1 MGILGIFTLL
11 GIAYLLSN
19 NRRKI
24 NYRLV
29 IWGLTI
35 QLIFALLILKSPFGK
50 EVFSYIDTI
59 VYRMISFSDAG
70 SDFLFKSFI
79 PGVGFHEGL
88 INFAFR
94 ALPTIIFF
102 SGLMAVFYHFGIIQF
117 IVKWIAKLMQ
127 KTMGTSGSETLSIS
141 ANIFVGQTE
150 APLMIRP
157 FLKGMTN
164 SELLT
169 IMTGGM
175 ATIAGGVM
183 AAYIQMLG
191 SAFAEAYNMTI
202 PEAQIMFATHLL
214 GASLMA
220 APAALVISKIIYP
233 ETEVPETMGSVKVD
247 IEKNASNVV
256 EAAAG
261 GAGEGLKLALNV
273 GAMLL
278 AFIALIALINYF
290 LGWVGDFTGLNAMLL
305 ESYNTEL
312 SLQFI
317 FGVVLQ
323 FLAFAIGVPWE
334 SAMQFGSLIG
344 TNTVTG

>member
-11 GIAYLLSN
+11 SIAYLLSN
-19 NRRKI
+19 NRGKI

-59 VYRMISFSDAG
+59 VARIISFSDAG

-127 KTMGTSGSETLSIS
+127 KTMGTSGSETLSVS

-150 APLMIRP
+150 APLMVRP
-157 FLKGMTN
+157 FIENMTK
-164 SELLT
+164 SELSAV
-169 IMTGGM
+169 MTGDLQPLQ
-175 ATIAGGVM
+175 GG
-183 AAYIQMLG
+183 
-191 SAFAEAYNMTI
+191 
-202 PEAQIMFATHLL
+202 
-214 GASLMA
+214 
-220 APAALVISKIIYP
+220 
-233 ETEVPETMGSVKVD
+233 
-247 IEKNASNVV
+247 
-256 EAAAG
+256 
-261 GAGEGLKLALNV
+261 
-273 GAMLL
+273 
-278 AFIALIALINYF
+278 F
-290 LGWVGDFTGLNAMLL
+290 LPCM
-305 ESYNTEL
+305 
-312 SLQFI
+312 
-317 FGVVLQ
+317 
-323 FLAFAIGVPWE
+323 
-334 SAMQFGSLIG
+334 
-344 TNTVTG
+344 